1 MSQENLDW
9 TNRVEE
15 DALHVDA
22 EIEKMMKS
30 FGLQLMLEALVHRID
45 ISIQHAKERNEN
57 DDYLYKIKANL
68 EKTLGDY
75 KNRYNKKKMKS

>member
-1 MSQENLDW
+1 MSQSNLDW
-9 TNRVEE
+9 TNRVKE

-22 EIEKMMKS
+22 KIEKMMKL

-57 DDYLYKIKANL
+57 DDYL
-68 EKTLGDY
+68 
-75 KNRYNKKKMKS
+75 